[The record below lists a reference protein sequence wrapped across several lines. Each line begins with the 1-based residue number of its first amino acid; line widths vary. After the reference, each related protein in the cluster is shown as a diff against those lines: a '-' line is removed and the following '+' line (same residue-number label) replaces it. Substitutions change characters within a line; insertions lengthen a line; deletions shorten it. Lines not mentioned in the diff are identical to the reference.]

1 MANRHEIPRRRFLTS
16 MAGATALVTLPRAGS
31 ARGTEDPPV
40 VTKRVEKLYTVKG
53 CRQPN
58 DLQFTAEGL
67 WILDQVDQPGNKAF
81 LVKPE
86 TGEVIR
92 EIMTESIHGSGITYG
107 NGALWITSTKM
118 KDPKDAP
125 VTLKVDPVTGK
136 TLKSS
141 RTPGSGLY
149 GKMKPETDTPSG
161 GHGLKWVDGKYW
173 MAVPAGGRVY
183 LMEPET
189 GEIIRSISAP
199 GSTPRTH
206 GIAWDHGSLWVI
218 NSDDRAIF
226 KLDPADGRI
235 LSRIQLSP
243 SDPEPHGLDIDSTGT
258 LWYCDAGRTS
268 LICRL
273 SA

>member
-1 MANRHEIPRRRFLTS
+1 MSSRLEIPRRSFLTS
-16 MAGATALVTLPRAGS
+16 MAGATALVASPRLGPM
-31 ARGTEDPPV
+31 REREDPSV
-40 VTKRVEKLYTVKG
+40 ITKRVEKLYTVAG

-58 DLQFTAEGL
+58 DLQFTSDGL

-81 LVKPE
+81 LVNPE
-86 TGEVIR
+86 SGAVIR
-92 EIMTESIHGSGITYG
+92 EIMTDSIHGSGITFG

-125 VTLKVDPVTGK
+125 VTLKVDPRTGK
-136 TLKSS
+136 TLKSW
-141 RTPGSGLY
+141 RTPGSGFY
-149 GKMKPETDTPSG
+149 GRMKPETDTPSG

-173 MAVPAGGRVY
+173 MAVPAGGRLY

-189 GEIIRSISAP
+189 GEISRSIPAP

-206 GIAWDHGSLWVI
+206 GIAWDRGSLWVI

-235 LSRIQLSP
+235 LARIQLSP
-243 SDPEPHGLDIDSTGT
+243 ADPEPHGLDIDSKGA

-273 SA
+273 A